1 MAEGDGRNSPE
12 PRVPRKQGRQPKDLA
27 ASAGGA
33 QREFAELIR
42 TEFFD
47 RLTALG
53 VTTADIS
60 KALGSGFSATTL
72 SRLRNA
78 DRVPDRDK
86 LLRLL
91 AYAEEIVG
99 QPLPGEARERVIE
112 AYYAALKITNKPLHD
127 SYRLMDERDRSVAQR
142 EQALAEQQRLRT
154 ELVRCQESLEKARQ
168 EVASLE
174 AQAKRTRRGG
184 LLELEQAQAAEDDLE
199 RCLEQQAE
207 LARAARKARGR
218 QQAARKEVQRLLDL
232 VEQQD
237 RQATRLDAD
246 REKEVGELRAAL
258 LAAQK
263 AVEESRRAEQ
273 TAQAELAEVRES
285 LERAESDAA
294 QRAAERD
301 AALAS
306 RAEVSQR
313 LLQARVAQLR
323 LEEELR
329 QAQESEAEQQRLR
342 IAAERQV
349 ADLEERLVAAFR
361 SRDALLEDRTAPEE
375 ALAEAKSTVDEAW
388 ATIGH
393 EVARIQRQAGIP
405 PGETTSPAAKAG
417 PDPEAVVVPPGET
430 DAPAKT
436 KPPTRPTPPTPGY
449 ARPDWPPAPRAS
461 FPSGYSPPPRGSGP
475 APSGSSQPPT
485 SSYGSPPPPAPTSSH
500 PPSGYSPP
508 PASSGYGS
516 PAPPGSAP
524 YGSPPAGTSAKLPS
538 RYSDPPSSP
547 YASPYSTSPGPSRP
561 RTPSA
566 PSPSAPKPGAKTSPY
581 TAAKK
586 PPRSSAASP
595 AVVKT
600 KNVDGDGCVVA
611 FVFFS
616 FVVLIGAFITLLVV
630 LDEDDPASTGKA
642 GEKPGVTYLQADA
655 EPDWVLKTAQPLDW
669 APVLDGG
676 TLVTSGHNRDIYGAD
691 AKTGTLKWTTPSGGL
706 IAQPVAANGLVHVM
720 TMDKKLRT
728 LEVKTG
734 AVKWDEVMDGM
745 ESAAVTQSGVL
756 VTTNGRTVTAR
767 LAQNGDELWT
777 QSLESNAT
785 GRIALSEVAG
795 FRRNS
800 LGRITVRNGTA
811 YVMTEKGFLWALDL
825 SSGATKWKRT
835 LTPSHRNL
843 GCVTS
848 GQTVVAVTDTHVVA
862 LDSAGKETWRR
873 AVTAEGRNMAAD
885 ATTLYLRAS
894 TDDEKLL
901 RALDLKTGK
910 ERWQR
915 AFPTSSGDAPLGN
928 LALFADRL
936 YYSSQGRRLFALRV
950 GDGGFMGSFY
960 ESDNKIR
967 GTLATAEGV
976 FVAGVNHRLVHVPAG
991 EFT

>member
-1 MAEGDGRNSPE
+1 MAEGDGRNSPD

-33 QREFAELIR
+33 RREFAELIR

-53 VTTADIS
+53 VTTADVS
-60 KALGSGFSATTL
+60 EALGSGFSATTL
-72 SRLRNA
+72 SRFRNA

-154 ELVRCQESLEKARQ
+154 ELVHCQESLEKARQ

-174 AQAKRTRRGG
+174 ARARRTRRGE

-199 RCLEQQAE
+199 RFLERQAE
-207 LARAARKARGR
+207 LARTARRARGR
-218 QQAARKEVQRLLDL
+218 QSAARKEVQRLLDL
-232 VEQQD
+232 VEQQNQ
-237 RQATRLDAD
+237 QAARLDAD

-258 LAAQK
+258 LAAQE

-273 TAQAELAEVRES
+273 TAQAELAGVRES
-285 LERAESDAA
+285 LTRAESEAA

-313 LLQARVAQLR
+313 LLQARAEQLK

-361 SRDALLEDRTAPEE
+361 SRDVLLEDRSVPDE
-375 ALAEAKSTVDEAW
+375 ALAEAESTVDEAW

-393 EVARIQRQAGIP
+393 EVARIQQQAGFLP
-405 PGETTSPAAKAG
+405 PGATTTPAAKAE
-417 PDPEAVVVPPGET
+417 PDTEAVVVPPGET
-430 DAPAKT
+430 DTPAQT
-436 KPPTRPTPPTPGY
+436 KPATRPTPPTPGY
-449 ARPDWPPAPRAS
+449 ARPGWPPAHHASSPPASSSPAASPPRRWSAPPPAS
-461 FPSGYSPPPRGSGP
+461 YSP
-475 APSGSSQPPT
+475 PPT
-485 SSYGSPPPPAPTSSH
+485 SSYGSPPPSAGRSSQ
-500 PPSGYSPP
+500 P
-508 PASSGYGS
+508 
-516 PAPPGSAP
+516 
-524 YGSPPAGTSAKLPS
+524 PS
-538 RYSDPPSSP
+538 RYSGPRSSP
-547 YASPYSTSPGPSRP
+547 YASPPTLP
-561 RTPSA
+561 RSSSA
-566 PSPSAPKPGAKTSPY
+566 PSPSPIPSAPKRGAKPSPSAAARKPQTSSAPS
-581 TAAKK
+581 ASSPASMKK
-586 PPRSSAASP
+586 PTENA
-595 AVVKT
+595 
-600 KNVDGDGCVVA
+600 GCVLACLGTSV
-611 FVFFS
+611 
-616 FVVLIGAFITLLVV
+616 VVLVILLTLIIIFN
-630 LDEDDPASTGKA
+630 DDPPSTGKA
-642 GEKPGVTYLQADA
+642 EPGATYLQADA
-655 EPDWVLKTAQPLDW
+655 EPDWTLKTAQPLDW

-676 TLVTSGHNRDIYGAD
+676 TVVTSGYNRDLYGAD

-720 TMDKKLRT
+720 AMDKKLRT
-728 LEVKTG
+728 LEVKSG

-785 GRIALSEVAG
+785 GRIAVSEDAT
-795 FRRNS
+795 FRKNAS
-800 LGRITVRNGTA
+800 GGITARNGTA
-811 YVMTEKGFLWALDL
+811 YVMAEKGFLWALDL
-825 SSGATKWKRT
+825 SSGETKWKRN
-835 LTPSHRNL
+835 LGPSHRDL
-843 GCVTS
+843 GCVSS
-848 GQTVVAVTDTHVVA
+848 GQAVVAVTDRHVVA

-873 AVTAEGRNMAAD
+873 AVTAQGRNMIAD
-885 ATTLYLRAS
+885 AKTLYLRAS

-915 AFPTSSGDAPLGN
+915 AFPTSSGDAPSGN
-928 LALFADRL
+928 LALYADRL
-936 YYSSQGRRLFALRV
+936 YYSSQGRRLFALRT
-950 GDGGFMGSFY
+950 GDGGFLGPFY

-967 GTLATAEGV
+967 GVLATAEGV
-976 FVAGVNHRLVHVPAG
+976 YAAGVNHRLVHVPAG

>member
-1 MAEGDGRNSPE
+1 MAEVDGKGSPD

-27 ASAGGA
+27 ASASGA
-33 QREFAELIR
+33 RREFAELIR

-60 KALGSGFSATTL
+60 EALGSGFSATTL
-72 SRLRNA
+72 SRFRNA

-174 AQAKRTRRGG
+174 AQARRTRRGE

-199 RCLEQQAE
+199 RYLERQEE
-207 LARAARKARGR
+207 LARTARKARGR
-218 QQAARKEVQRLLDL
+218 QSAARKEVQRLLDL

-237 RQATRLDAD
+237 QQAARLDED
-246 REKEVGELRAAL
+246 REREVGELRAAL
-258 LAAQK
+258 LAAQE
-263 AVEESRRAEQ
+263 AVQESRRAEQ
-273 TAQAELAEVRES
+273 TAQAELVGVRES
-285 LERAESDAA
+285 LTRAESEAA

-306 RAEVSQR
+306 RAEVSRR
-313 LLQARVAQLR
+313 LLQARAEQLR

-329 QAQESEAEQQRLR
+329 RAQESEAEQQRLR

-361 SRDALLEDRTAPEE
+361 SRDALLEDRSVPDE

-393 EVARIQRQAGIP
+393 EVARIQQQAGFLP
-405 PGETTSPAAKAG
+405 PGETTTPEAKAW
-417 PDPEAVVVPPGET
+417 PDAEAVVVPPGET
-430 DAPAKT
+430 DTPAQT
-436 KPPTRPTPPTPGY
+436 KPATGSTPPAPGY
-449 ARPDWPPAPRAS
+449 AGPGWPPAPHAS
-461 FPSGYSPPPRGSGP
+461 SPPADSPPRRWSVPPPAGYSPPPR
-475 APSGSSQPPT
+475 T
-485 SSYGSPPPPAPTSSH
+485 SSYS
-500 PPSGYSPP
+500 
-508 PASSGYGS
+508 S

-524 YGSPPAGTSAKLPS
+524 YGSPPAGTSSQPPS
-538 RYSDPPSSP
+538 RYSAPPSSP
-547 YASPYSTSPGPSRP
+547 YTSPYSAASPSTRP

-566 PSPSAPKPGAKTSPY
+566 SSPSPSVPKPGAKPSLS

-586 PPRSSAASP
+586 PTAPQPASAASE
-595 AVVKT
+595 K
-600 KNVDGDGCVVA
+600 KGDGWLGCLIVT
-611 FVFFS
+611 
-616 FVVLIGAFITLLVV
+616 FVVLAASVTLLLVV
-630 LDEDDPASTGKA
+630 DNGKETPSA
-642 GEKPGVTYLQADA
+642 GKPGEKPGVTYLQADA
-655 EPDWVLKTAQPLDW
+655 EPDWTLKTAQPLDW

-676 TLVTSGHNRDIYGAD
+676 TLVTSGYNRDVYGAD
-691 AKTGTLKWTTPSGGL
+691 AKTGTLTWTTPSGGL

-720 TMDKKLRT
+720 TMDKHLRT
-728 LEVKTG
+728 LEVKSG

-756 VTTNGRTVTAR
+756 VTTNGRTVTAW

-777 QSLESNAT
+777 RSLESNAT
-785 GRIALSEVAG
+785 GRIALSQGPTFLKNA
-795 FRRNS
+795 S
-800 LGRITVRNGTA
+800 GRITARNGTA
-811 YVMTEKGFLWALDL
+811 YVMTEQGFLWALDL
-825 SSGATKWKRT
+825 SSGETKWKRG
-835 LTPSHRNL
+835 LGPSHRDL
-843 GCVTS
+843 GCVSS
-848 GQTVVAVTDTHVVA
+848 GQAVFAVTDTHVVA

-873 AVTAEGRNMAAD
+873 AVTAQGRNMVAD
-885 ATTLYLRAS
+885 DTTLYLRAS

-928 LALFADRL
+928 LALYADRL
-936 YYSSQGRRLFALRV
+936 YYSSQGRRLFALRT
-950 GDGGFMGSFY
+950 GNGGLAGPFH
-960 ESDNKIR
+960 ESNNKIR
-967 GTLATAEGV
+967 GILATAEGV
-976 FVAGVNHRLVHVPAG
+976 YAAGVNHRLIHVPAG

>member
-1 MAEGDGRNSPE
+1 MAEGDGRNSPD

-33 QREFAELIR
+33 RREFAELIR

-60 KALGSGFSATTL
+60 EALGSGFSATTL
-72 SRLRNA
+72 SRFRNA

-112 AYYAALKITNKPLHD
+112 AYYAALKISNKPLHD

-142 EQALAEQQRLRT
+142 EQALAEQRRLRT

-174 AQAKRTRRGG
+174 TRARHTRRGE

-199 RCLEQQAE
+199 RFLERQEE
-207 LARAARKARGR
+207 LARTARKARGR
-218 QQAARKEVQRLLDL
+218 QSAARKEVQRLLDL
-232 VEQQD
+232 IEQQD
-237 RQATRLDAD
+237 QQAARLDAD

-258 LAAQK
+258 LAAQE
-263 AVEESRRAEQ
+263 AVQESRRAEQ
-273 TAQAELAEVRES
+273 TAQAELAGVRES
-285 LERAESDAA
+285 LTRAESDAA
-294 QRAAERD
+294 QRATERD
-301 AALAS
+301 AVLAS
-306 RAEVSQR
+306 RAEVSQL
-313 LLQARVAQLR
+313 LLQARIEQLR

-361 SRDALLEDRTAPEE
+361 SRDALLEDGSAPKE

-393 EVARIQRQAGIP
+393 EVARIQQQAGLLP
-405 PGETTSPAAKAG
+405 PGETTTPTTRPE
-417 PDPEAVVVPPGET
+417 PDPEAAVVPPKET
-430 DAPAKT
+430 DTAAQTPAS
-436 KPPTRPTPPTPGY
+436 
-449 ARPDWPPAPRAS
+449 ARPASPAAPYSSPPSASGFTSAAPRWSVPPPA
-461 FPSGYSPPPRGSGP
+461 GYSPPP
-475 APSGSSQPPT
+475 T
-485 SSYGSPPPPAPTSSH
+485 SSYASPPPPAGTSFN
-500 PPSGYSPP
+500 PPSSYPP
-508 PASSGYGS
+508 PASSAYGS

-524 YGSPPAGTSAKLPS
+524 YGSPPAGTSPQPS
-538 RYSDPPSSP
+538 PRYSAPPSSP
-547 YASPYSTSPGPSRP
+547 YASPYSAASPSPRP

-566 PSPSAPKPGAKTSPY
+566 SSPSPSAQKRGAKPSRSTAIPKPQAL
-581 TAAKK
+581 
-586 PPRSSAASP
+586 SASSP
-595 AVVKT
+595 ASVKAKDEEGAGCALAFLSVSLVVMVT
-600 KNVDGDGCVVA
+600 LV
-611 FVFFS
+611 
-616 FVVLIGAFITLLVV
+616 TLLVIF
-630 LDEDDPASTGKA
+630 DEDDPASTGKA

-655 EPDWVLKTAQPLDW
+655 KPDWTLKTAQPLDW

-676 TLVTSGHNRDIYGAD
+676 TLVTSGYNRDIYGAD

-720 TMDKKLRT
+720 TMDKHLRT
-728 LEVKTG
+728 LEVKSG
-734 AVKWDEVMDGM
+734 AVKWDEAMDGM

-785 GRIALSEVAG
+785 GRIALSQG
-795 FRRNS
+795 PT
-800 LGRITVRNGTA
+800 LGRNASGGITARNGTA

-825 SSGATKWKRT
+825 SSGETKWKRN
-835 LTPSHRNL
+835 LGPSHRDL
-843 GCVTS
+843 GCLSS
-848 GQTVVAVTDTHVVA
+848 GQAVVAVTDTHVVA

-873 AVTAEGRNMAAD
+873 AVTAQGRNMAAD
-885 ATTLYLRAS
+885 DTTLYLRAS

-936 YYSSQGRRLFALRV
+936 YYSSQGRRLFALRTS
-950 GDGGFMGSFY
+950 DGGFLGPFH

-967 GTLATAEGV
+967 GILATAEGV
-976 FVAGVNHRLVHVPAG
+976 YAAGVNHRLVHVPAG
-991 EFT
+991 EFN

>member
-1 MAEGDGRNSPE
+1 MAEGDGGRSPD

-33 QREFAELIR
+33 RREFAELIR

-60 KALGSGFSATTL
+60 EALGSGFSATTL
-72 SRLRNA
+72 SRFRNA

-174 AQAKRTRRGG
+174 AQARRARRGEV
-184 LLELEQAQAAEDDLE
+184 LELEQAQSAEDDLE

-207 LARAARKARGR
+207 LARTAREARGR
-218 QQAARKEVQRLLDL
+218 QSAARKEVQRLLDL

-237 RQATRLDAD
+237 QRAARLDED
-246 REKEVGELRAAL
+246 REREVGELRAAL
-258 LAAQK
+258 LAAQE

-301 AALAS
+301 AVLAS

-313 LLQARVAQLR
+313 LLQARVEQLR

-342 IAAERQV
+342 VAAERQV

-361 SRDALLEDRTAPEE
+361 SRDALLEDRNAPEE
-375 ALAEAKSTVDEAW
+375 ALAEAESTVDEAW

-393 EVARIQRQAGIP
+393 EVARIQRQGGLLP
-405 PGETTSPAAKAG
+405 PGGTTTPEAEAG
-417 PDPEAVVVPPGET
+417 PDAEAVIVPPGES
-430 DAPAKT
+430 DAPAKA
-436 KPPTRPTPPTPGY
+436 KPAARSTPPPSASTRP
-449 ARPDWPPAPRAS
+449 ASPPAPHTSSPSDAS
-461 FPSGYSPPPRGSGP
+461 PAPRWSVPPPAGY
-475 APSGSSQPPT
+475 AQPPRST
-485 SSYGSPPPPAPTSSH
+485 PYGSPPPPAGTSSQ
-500 PPSGYSPP
+500 P
-508 PASSGYGS
+508 
-516 PAPPGSAP
+516 
-524 YGSPPAGTSAKLPS
+524 LL
-538 RYSDPPSSP
+538 RYSARPSSS
-547 YASPYSTSPGPSRP
+547 YASPSSLP

-566 PSPSAPKPGAKTSPY
+566 PSPSPSAPKRASKPSPSTATKKPQTSP
-581 TAAKK
+581 APSASSPRPVKK
-586 PPRSSAASP
+586 PVENA
-595 AVVKT
+595 
-600 KNVDGDGCVVA
+600 GCVLACLGTSVG
-611 FVFFS
+611 
-616 FVVLIGAFITLLVV
+616 VLVILITLIIVF
-630 LDEDDPASTGKA
+630 DDDPPSTGKP

-655 EPDWVLKTAQPLDW
+655 EPDWTLKTAQPLDW

-676 TLVTSGHNRDIYGAD
+676 TVVTSGYNRDIYGAD
-691 AKTGTLKWTTPSGGL
+691 AKTGTLTWTTPSGGL

-720 TMDKKLRT
+720 TMDKHLRT
-728 LEVKTG
+728 LEVKSG
-734 AVKWDEVMDGM
+734 AVKWDEAMDEM

-756 VTTNGRTVTAR
+756 VTTNGRTVTAW

-777 QSLESNAT
+777 RSLESNAT
-785 GRIALSEVAG
+785 GRIALSEGPTFLKNA
-795 FRRNS
+795 S
-800 LGRITVRNGTA
+800 GRITARNGTA

-825 SSGATKWKRT
+825 SSGVTKWKRG
-835 LTPSHRNL
+835 LGPSHRDL
-843 GCVTS
+843 GCVSS
-848 GQTVVAVTDTHVVA
+848 GRAVVAVTDTHVVA

-873 AVTAEGRNMAAD
+873 AVTAQGRNMAAD

-915 AFPTSSGDAPLGN
+915 AFPTSSGDAPSGN
-928 LALFADRL
+928 LALDADRL
-936 YYSSQGRRLFALRV
+936 YYSSQGRRLFALRT
-950 GDGGFMGSFY
+950 GDGGLAGPFH

-967 GTLATAEGV
+967 GILATAEGV
-976 FVAGVNHRLVHVPAG
+976 YAAGVNHRLIHVPAG

>member
-1 MAEGDGRNSPE
+1 MAEGDGRNSPD

-33 QREFAELIR
+33 RREFAELIR

-60 KALGSGFSATTL
+60 EALGSGFSATTL
-72 SRLRNA
+72 SRFRNA

-142 EQALAEQQRLRT
+142 EQALAEQRRLRT

-174 AQAKRTRRGG
+174 AQARRTRRGE

-199 RCLEQQAE
+199 RFLERQEE
-207 LARAARKARGR
+207 LARTARKARGR
-218 QQAARKEVQRLLDL
+218 QSAARKEVQRLLDL

-237 RQATRLDAD
+237 QQAARLDAD

-258 LAAQK
+258 LGAQE
-263 AVEESRRAEQ
+263 AVQESRRAEQ
-273 TAQAELAEVRES
+273 TAQAELVGVRES
-285 LERAESDAA
+285 LERAESEAA

-306 RAEVSQR
+306 RAEVSRR
-313 LLQARVAQLR
+313 LLQARAEQLR

-361 SRDALLEDRTAPEE
+361 SRDALLEDRSVPDE

-393 EVARIQRQAGIP
+393 EVARIQQQAGFLP
-405 PGETTSPAAKAG
+405 PGETTTPAAKAG
-417 PDPEAVVVPPGET
+417 PDAEAVVVPPGET
-430 DAPAKT
+430 ETPAQT
-436 KPPTRPTPPTPGY
+436 KPATGSTPPAPGY
-449 ARPDWPPAPRAS
+449 ARPGWPPAPHAS
-461 FPSGYSPPPRGSGP
+461 SLPADSPPRRWSVPPPAGYSPP
-475 APSGSSQPPT
+475 
-485 SSYGSPPPPAPTSSH
+485 
-500 PPSGYSPP
+500 
-508 PASSGYGS
+508 
-516 PAPPGSAP
+516 PPGSAP
-524 YGSPPAGTSAKLPS
+524 YGSPPAGTSSQPPS
-538 RYSDPPSSP
+538 RYSAPPSSP
-547 YASPYSTSPGPSRP
+547 YASPYSAASPSTRP

-566 PSPSAPKPGAKTSPY
+566 SSPSSSAPKPGAKPSLS

-586 PPRSSAASP
+586 PTAPQPASAALE
-595 AVVKT
+595 K
-600 KNVDGDGCVVA
+600 KGDGWLGCLIVT
-611 FVFFS
+611 
-616 FVVLIGAFITLLVV
+616 FVVLAASVTLLLVV
-630 LDEDDPASTGKA
+630 DNEKDTPSA

-655 EPDWVLKTAQPLDW
+655 KPDWTLKTAQPLDW

-676 TLVTSGHNRDIYGAD
+676 TVVTSGYNRDIYGAD
-691 AKTGTLKWTTPSGGL
+691 AKTGTLTWTTLSGGL

-720 TMDKKLRT
+720 AMDKHLRT
-728 LEVKTG
+728 LEVKSG
-734 AVKWDEVMDGM
+734 AVKWDEVVDGM

-756 VTTNGRTVTAR
+756 VTTHGRTVTAR

-777 QSLESNAT
+777 RSLGSNAT
-785 GRIALSEVAG
+785 GRIALSQGPTFLA
-795 FRRNS
+795 NAS
-800 LGRITVRNGTA
+800 GRITARNGTA

-825 SSGATKWKRT
+825 SSGETKWKRG
-835 LTPSHRNL
+835 LGPSHRDL
-843 GCVTS
+843 GCVSS
-848 GQTVVAVTDTHVVA
+848 GQAVVAVTDTHVVA

-873 AVTAEGRNMAAD
+873 AVTAQGRNMVAHD
-885 ATTLYLRAS
+885 TTLYLRAS

-928 LALFADRL
+928 LAVIADRL
-936 YYSSQGRRLFALRV
+936 YYSSQGRRLFALRTS
-950 GDGGFMGSFY
+950 DGGFLGGPTT
-960 ESDNKIR
+960 R
-967 GTLATAEGV
+967 ATTRSAA
-976 FVAGVNHRLVHVPAG
+976 FSPQPKASTRPA
-991 EFT
+991 